1 MCFSERG
8 IKMDQNFSLRRVL
21 EKCCE
26 LSVDLHI
33 LFFDFKQ
40 LCDGIYRDKIYRT
53 FMYSGYLEN

>member
-1 MCFSERG
+1 
-8 IKMDQNFSLRRVL
+8 MDQNFSLRRVL